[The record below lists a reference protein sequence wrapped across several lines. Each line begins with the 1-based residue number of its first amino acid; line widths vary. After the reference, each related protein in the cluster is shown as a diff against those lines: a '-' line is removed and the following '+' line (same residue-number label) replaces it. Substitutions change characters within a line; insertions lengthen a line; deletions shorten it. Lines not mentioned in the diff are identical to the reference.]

1 MSTSTMHFG
10 PEWMRTKQPAL
21 RMQAEPTPPPPAS
34 APASY
39 ASTYSAL
46 VSSAP
51 VPFSDSRDEAHP
63 FRYSKGELLQIFR
76 DGGGQGGLG
85 LEVER
90 WEGVVREIGTEPTS
104 LREMGEAEKKVSTT
118 PRYSVRIVAFS
129 SADLGPHVLQLF
141 SVSLN
146 SDLRRRQSTD
156 YLPASSGQNSGADRP
171 RLTHVNSATG
181 AASPL
186 RERFG
191 SLAGRRR
198 GDSTG
203 DQIAIPRKLSLSS
216 MQSPMSPRDTGLPSP
231 RPSRMGA
238 GFDGVLNGGDS
249 WVARRRASEGLVKS
263 GGGMTRDPGSE
274 YQPDGKSSEIK
285 EEDESAAQATDRD
298 PHPDELLPHSADD
311 EATAAAG
318 ASHSQTQILDASV
331 AQMSLGNDNRH
342 SSSASPANSS
352 AGYPPPGLA
361 DVSNVEWSYLDPQG
375 QIQGPFRANVMQKW
389 HDEGYF
395 TADLLMRR
403 THLDS
408 DWTSVGELIRRVGGP
423 QIFLTP
429 IIPALPPGL
438 SRHVDSPQHIYA
450 IPQDQFNVPFQPA
463 PIRSLRSSTL
473 DSYLGSSNVSESPA
487 SSLGAGR
494 YSNGSPD
501 PSAFGGHAGNFISS
515 DAGVSGR
522 RNNFGDGGI
531 DHRSYGQ
538 FTPNRSSAVD
548 STYSANGPFASSPWP
563 SSTGN
568 AVAIGSGFDSGRAS
582 AELSPLPPSFH
593 NNGLGSSFP
602 GGFRP
607 VTSQDNLH
615 ITNTF
620 GGTDFHSLDP
630 VSDASSLSTFNSY
643 NAFPNQPLVQ
653 QSSEP
658 IATRIPQQP
667 IPDSSSTVPLSPW
680 GNIQDAPTSV
690 SRRGGPFDLNHPAST
705 NPSLLEQTVSPSP
718 WGASG
723 SLPRADI
730 SKTIDSSPWPAPVRP
745 ATENRKEDV
754 VVPHSLPRD
763 NFKLNQSSNVESTA
777 PQVLT
782 QSPEPTPAE
791 MQADSLLAS
800 SNRKPRGVKASVP
813 SKQSVIQPAPRPPSP
828 TASSPIPVHKPAWVK
843 DDDAGKLSGVSLSL
857 REIQEAEARH
867 AEARKAAERERERA
881 RAAASAS
888 AAYDEIQ
895 PFVASWG
902 LPTSQAG
909 SRVNNTQTKETS
921 SVSVP
926 APTAAQPV
934 WTTAIKALTTKKT
947 MKEIQE
953 EEEKRRKMAAKETVA
968 SVASRRAYAET
979 TVKSPVTVTVGG
991 GAWTTVGPSGK
1002 SAPPPAAPV
1011 RSPVSSA
1018 PSSSAAV
1025 PRANGTPAAIRP
1037 VPTPVPPKS
1046 TTGGKV
1052 DDYPVAPSH
1061 EFLRWLNESL
1071 KGLNSSV
1078 NVEEIM
1084 QMLLSFSMDPD
1095 PSTIELISDLIYSN
1109 STILDGRRFASEF
1122 VSKRKADAAARK
1134 GTASSA
1140 AGMNKPVSIAEVV
1153 KAQPKPQ
1160 ASEWGGFKVV
1170 NKKKKGGRS

>member
-21 RMQAEPTPPPPAS
+21 RTQAEPTPPPPAS

-51 VPFSDSRDEAHP
+51 PPLSDSRDEAHP
-63 FRYSKGELLQIFR
+63 FRYSKDELLQIFR

-104 LREMGEAEKKVSTT
+104 LREMGEAEKK
-118 PRYSVRIVAFS
+118 
-129 SADLGPHVLQLF
+129 LF

-231 RPSRMGA
+231 RPSRMGG

-249 WVARRRASEGLVKS
+249 WVARRRASEGLGKS
-263 GGGMTRDPGSE
+263 GGGTTRDPGGE
-274 YQPDGKSSEIK
+274 FLPDGKSSEIK
-285 EEDESAAQATDRD
+285 EEDESVMQATDPD
-298 PHPDELLPHSADD
+298 PHPDGLFPHGAED
-311 EATAAAG
+311 ETTAAAG
-318 ASHSQTQILDASV
+318 ISHSQTQNLDASV
-331 AQMSLGNDNRH
+331 AQMSLGNDNGH
-342 SSSASPANSS
+342 SGSASPANSS

-403 THLDS
+403 THLDT
-408 DWTSVGELIRRVGGP
+408 DWTSVGELIRRIGGP

-429 IIPALPPGL
+429 IIPTLPPGL
-438 SRHVDSPQHIYA
+438 PRHVDSPQHIYA

-501 PSAFGGHAGNFISS
+501 PNAFGGRAGNFISP
-515 DAGVSGR
+515 DPGVSGR
-522 RNNFGDGGI
+522 RHNFVDGGM
-531 DHRSYGQ
+531 DHRSFGQ
-538 FTPNRSSAVD
+538 FAPNRNSTVD
-548 STYSANGPFASSPWP
+548 STYSVNGSFVPNPWP
-563 SSTGN
+563 NSTGN

-582 AELSPLPPSFH
+582 AELSPLPSSFH
-593 NNGLGSSFP
+593 NNGLGSTLP
-602 GGFRP
+602 GGFGP
-607 VTSQDNLH
+607 VASQDNLH
-615 ITNTF
+615 TTSAF
-620 GGTDFHSLDP
+620 GGTDFRSLDP
-630 VSDASSLSTFNSY
+630 VPDASSPSTFNSY
-643 NAFPNQPLVQ
+643 NAFPNQTFVQ
-653 QSSEP
+653 QPSEP
-658 IATRIPQQP
+658 IATRIPQQS
-667 IPDSSSTVPLSPW
+667 IPDGSSAAPVSPW
-680 GNIQDAPTSV
+680 GNVQDALASP
-690 SRRGGPFDLNHPAST
+690 RRGGPFDLNHPAST
-705 NPSLLEQTVSPSP
+705 NSSLPEQTVSPSP
-718 WGASG
+718 WGTSG
-723 SLPRADI
+723 SLPRAGI
-730 SKTIDSSPWPAPVRP
+730 SKTIDSSPWPAPVRT
-745 ATENRKEDV
+745 AAENRKEDV
-754 VVPHSLPRD
+754 FVTHSLPKDDFRQ
-763 NFKLNQSSNVESTA
+763 NQSSNAENTV
-777 PQVLT
+777 PQALV

-791 MQADSLLAS
+791 MHADSLNAS
-800 SNRKPRGVKASVP
+800 SNRKSRGTKASVP

-843 DDDAGKLSGVSLSL
+843 DDDTGKLSGVSLSL
-857 REIQEAEARH
+857 REIQEAEAKQ
-867 AEARKAAERERERA
+867 AEARKAVERERERT

-888 AAYDEIQ
+888 AVNDEIQ
-895 PFVASWG
+895 PFIASWG

-909 SRVNNTQTKETS
+909 SRANNIPIKETPS
-921 SVSVP
+921 ASVP
-926 APTAAQPV
+926 APTTAQPV
-934 WTTAIKALTTKKT
+934 WTTTTKAPTTKKT

-953 EEEKRRKMAAKETVA
+953 EEEKRRKLAAKETAA

-979 TVKSPVTVTVGG
+979 TVKSPVTVAVGG

-1002 SAPPPAAPV
+1002 SAPPPVASA

-1018 PSSSAAV
+1018 TTSSVAV

-1037 VPTPVPPKS
+1037 ASTPAPPKP

-1061 EFLRWLNESL
+1061 EFLKWLNESL

-1095 PSTIELISDLIYSN
+1095 PSTVELISDLIYSN

-1134 GTASSA
+1134 GAASSA

>member
-21 RMQAEPTPPPPAS
+21 RTQAEPTPPPPAS

-51 VPFSDSRDEAHP
+51 PPLSDSRDEAHP
-63 FRYSKGELLQIFR
+63 FRYSKDELLQIFR

-104 LREMGEAEKKVSTT
+104 LREMGEAEKK
-118 PRYSVRIVAFS
+118 
-129 SADLGPHVLQLF
+129 LF

-156 YLPASSGQNSGADRP
+156 YLPGSSGQNPGVDRP
-171 RLTHVNSATG
+171 RLAHVNSATG

-203 DQIAIPRKLSLSS
+203 DQITIPRKLSLSS

-231 RPSRMGA
+231 RPSRMGG

-249 WVARRRASEGLVKS
+249 WVARRRASEGLGKS
-263 GGGMTRDPGSE
+263 GGGTTRDPGGE
-274 YQPDGKSSEIK
+274 FLPDGKSSEIK
-285 EEDESAAQATDRD
+285 EEDESATQATDPD
-298 PHPDELLPHSADD
+298 PHPDGLFPHGAED
-311 EATAAAG
+311 ETTAAAG
-318 ASHSQTQILDASV
+318 TSHSQTHNLDASV
-331 AQMSLGNDNRH
+331 AQMSLGNDNGH
-342 SSSASPANSS
+342 SGSASPANSS
-352 AGYPPPGLA
+352 TGYPPPGLT

-375 QIQGPFRANVMQKW
+375 QVQGPFRANVMQKW

-403 THLDS
+403 THLDT
-408 DWTSVGELIRRVGGP
+408 DWTSVGELTRRIGGP

-429 IIPALPPGL
+429 IMPTLPPGL

-473 DSYLGSSNVSESPA
+473 DTYLGSSNVSDSPA

-501 PSAFGGHAGNFISS
+501 PNAFGGRAGNFISP
-515 DAGVSGR
+515 DPGVSGR
-522 RNNFGDGGI
+522 RHNFVDGGM
-531 DHRSYGQ
+531 DHRSFGQ
-538 FTPNRSSAVD
+538 FAPNRSATVD
-548 STYSANGPFASSPWP
+548 STYSVNGSFVSNPWP
-563 SSTGN
+563 NSTGN

-582 AELSPLPPSFH
+582 AELSPLPSSFH
-593 NNGLGSSFP
+593 NNGLGSTLP
-602 GGFRP
+602 GGFGP
-607 VTSQDNLH
+607 VASQDNLH
-615 ITNTF
+615 TTSAF

-630 VSDASSLSTFNSY
+630 IPDASSPSTFNSY
-643 NAFPNQPLVQ
+643 NAFPNQTFVQ
-653 QSSEP
+653 QPSEP
-658 IATRIPQQP
+658 IPTRIPQQS
-667 IPDSSSTVPLSPW
+667 ISDGSSAAPVSPW
-680 GNIQDAPTSV
+680 GNVQDALASAP
-690 SRRGGPFDLNHPAST
+690 RRGGPFDLNHPAST
-705 NPSLLEQTVSPSP
+705 NSSLPEQTVSPSP
-718 WGASG
+718 WGTSG
-723 SLPRADI
+723 SLPRAGI
-730 SKTIDSSPWPAPVRP
+730 SKTVDSSPWPAPVRT
-745 ATENRKEDV
+745 AAENRKEDAFV
-754 VVPHSLPRD
+754 THSLPKDDFRQ
-763 NFKLNQSSNVESTA
+763 NQSNNAESTV
-777 PQVLT
+777 PQALA

-791 MQADSLLAS
+791 MQADSLNAS
-800 SNRKPRGVKASVP
+800 STRKSKGTKASVP

-828 TASSPIPVHKPAWVK
+828 TTSSPIPVHKPAWVK

-857 REIQEAEARH
+857 REIQEAEAKQ
-867 AEARKAAERERERA
+867 AEARKAAERERERT

-888 AAYDEIQ
+888 AVNDEIQ

-909 SRVNNTQTKETS
+909 SRANNIQIKETS
-921 SVSVP
+921 SASVP
-926 APTAAQPV
+926 TPTTAQPV
-934 WTTAIKALTTKKT
+934 WTTTTKAPTTKKT

-953 EEEKRRKMAAKETVA
+953 EEEKRRKLAAKETAA

-979 TVKSPVTVTVGG
+979 TVKSPVSVAVGG

-1002 SAPPPAAPV
+1002 TAPPPVASA

-1018 PSSSAAV
+1018 TTSSAAV

-1037 VPTPVPPKS
+1037 ASTPAPPKP

-1061 EFLRWLNESL
+1061 EFLKWLNESL
-1071 KGLNSSV
+1071 KGLNTSV

-1095 PSTIELISDLIYSN
+1095 PSTVELISDLIYSN

-1134 GTASSA
+1134 GAASSA

>member
-10 PEWMRTKQPAL
+10 PEWMRTKQPAP
-21 RMQAEPTPPPPAS
+21 RMQADPTPPPPAS
-34 APASY
+34 APATY

-51 VPFSDSRDEAHP
+51 PPLSDSRDEAHP
-63 FRYSKGELLQIFR
+63 FRYSKEVLLQIFR

-104 LREMGEAEKKVSTT
+104 LREMGEAEKK
-118 PRYSVRIVAFS
+118 
-129 SADLGPHVLQLF
+129 LF

-156 YLPASSGQNSGADRP
+156 YLPTSSGQNSGAERP

-198 GDSTG
+198 GDSIG
-203 DQIAIPRKLSLSS
+203 DQISIPRKLSLSS

-249 WVARRRASEGLVKS
+249 WVARRRASEGLAKS
-263 GGGMTRDPGSE
+263 GGGTTRDPGGE
-274 YQPDGKSSEIK
+274 YQPDGRSSEIK
-285 EEDESAAQATDRD
+285 EEDESPSQAMDSD
-298 PHPDELLPHSADD
+298 PHPDGLHPHSAGD
-311 EATAAAG
+311 ETTAAAG
-318 ASHSQTQILDASV
+318 TSRSPTQNLDASV
-331 AQMSLGNDNRH
+331 TQMSLGNDNGH

-352 AGYPPPGLA
+352 AGYPPPGLT

-375 QIQGPFRANVMQKW
+375 QIQGPFRASVMQKW

-403 THLDS
+403 THLDT
-408 DWTSVGELIRRVGGP
+408 DWMSVGELIRRVGGP

-438 SRHVDSPQHIYA
+438 SRHVDSPQHMYA
-450 IPQDQFNVPFQPA
+450 ISQDQFNVPFQPA

-473 DSYLGSSNVSESPA
+473 DSYLGSSNLSESPT

-501 PSAFGGHAGNFISS
+501 PSAFGGHAGNFISP
-515 DAGVSGR
+515 DPGR
-522 RNNFGDGGI
+522 RNNFADGGM

-538 FTPNRSSAVD
+538 FTPNRTSTVD
-548 STYSANGPFASSPWP
+548 NTYLVNGSFSSSPWL

-568 AVAIGSGFDSGRAS
+568 AVAISSGFDSGRAS
-582 AELSPLPPSFH
+582 VELPSSFH
-593 NNGLGSSFP
+593 NNGLGSSLP
-602 GGFRP
+602 GGFGP
-607 VTSQDNLH
+607 VASQDNLH
-615 ITNTF
+615 TTNAF
-620 GGTDFHSLDP
+620 GGGTDFRSLDP
-630 VSDASSLSTFNSY
+630 VPDASPPPTFNSY
-643 NAFPNQPLVQ
+643 NAFPNQTFVLQP
-653 QSSEP
+653 SES

-667 IPDSSSTVPLSPW
+667 IPDNSSTTPVSPW
-680 GNIQDAPTSV
+680 GNIQDVPASAP
-690 SRRGGPFDLNHPAST
+690 RRSGPFDSNHPPST
-705 NPSLLEQTVSPSP
+705 NASLLEQTVNPSP
-718 WGASG
+718 WGTSG
-723 SLPRADI
+723 SLPRAGL
-730 SKTIDSSPWPAPVRP
+730 SKTIEPSPWPAPVQP
-745 ATENRKEDV
+745 ATENRKEDIFV
-754 VVPHSLPRD
+754 SRSLSKDDFRQNNKSSDIESAVP
-763 NFKLNQSSNVESTA
+763 QTIA
-777 PQVLT
+777 
-782 QSPEPTPAE
+782 QSPEPAPAE
-791 MQADSLLAS
+791 MQADSLHVS
-800 SNRKPRGVKASVP
+800 SVRKSRGSKASVP
-813 SKQSVIQPAPRPPSP
+813 SKQNIIQPAPRPPSP
-828 TASSPIPVHKPAWVK
+828 IASPPIPIHKPAWVK

-857 REIQEAEARH
+857 REIQEVEARQ
-867 AEARKAAERERERA
+867 ADARKAAERERA

-888 AAYDEIQ
+888 AANDEIQ
-895 PFVASWG
+895 PFVTSWG

-909 SRVNNTQTKETS
+909 SRTSNAQIKETTS
-921 SVSVP
+921 TSAPVP
-926 APTAAQPV
+926 TVVQPV
-934 WTTAIKALTTKKT
+934 WMTTAKVPTTKKT

-953 EEEKRRKMAAKETVA
+953 EEEKRRKMAAKETAA

-979 TVKSPVTVTVGG
+979 TVKSPVTLGG

-1011 RSPVSSA
+1011 RTPVPSA
-1018 PSSSAAV
+1018 ASSAAV
-1025 PRANGTPAAIRP
+1025 PRANGSPTAIRP
-1037 VPTPVPPKS
+1037 APTPAPKPA
-1046 TTGGKV
+1046 TGGKMG
-1052 DDYPVAPSH
+1052 DYPVAPSH
-1061 EFLRWLNESL
+1061 EFLKWLNESL

-1095 PSTIELISDLIYSN
+1095 PSTVELISDLIYSN

-1140 AGMNKPVSIAEVV
+1140 AGMTKPVSIAEVV